1 MARDLASPPAERP
14 LSTLEGTV
22 ERITYHNP
30 SSGYTV
36 LKLTTSRWGTAT
48 IVGQLSGVNPGEG
61 LQIDGYWT
69 SHPQH
74 GRQFQSVRFRIAL
87 PATTEGIRKYLGSGL
102 IRGVGPVTAGR
113 IVDHFGADALTIID
127 EQPDRLREVPGL
139 GPKRADA
146 IQTAWIEQRAIKDV
160 MVMLQSLGVH
170 TGLAVRIYRQYGDES
185 TAVVQQDPYR
195 LARDVWGIGF
205 KTADQVGSALRIP
218 EDAPE
223 RIAAGVR
230 YVLGQAADND
240 GHLFLPREE
249 LAATASELLG
259 CQPEQ
264 VQAIVPRLVAERD
277 VFVEER
283 AGSEALYLA
292 SLGGAEIAVARRI
305 VRLHSAPGDRLAVFH
320 GLDWEVAFGWLTG
333 VRGIPPLS
341 ERQAQAVKKALT
353 ERVTVLTGGPGT
365 GKSTTVHSIVT
376 LARAK
381 RSRIVLAAPTGRA
394 AKRMSEITGRE
405 AKTIHRL
412 LKLQPGGTAAFNE
425 ENPLEAD
432 LVVVDEASMLDIALV
447 NALLKAIPPG
457 AHLLLVGDI
466 DQLPS
471 VGPGNV
477 LRDIIDSGVV
487 PVVRLEA
494 IFRQAEESAIIRNA
508 HRINHGEMPQWG
520 RDVRDFVMMR
530 LEEGEAVPEQA
541 ADLIGDLVR
550 NRLPKAYG
558 ISASE
563 IQVLSPMNR
572 GPAGTGRL
580 NELLQEALNPPGPS
594 RTEIRAAGRLV
605 REGDRLIALRN
616 NYQLEVF
623 NGDLAYVRGINTTEQ
638 TIEIALDDGRVI
650 PLPFSQADE
659 FAHAFA
665 ISVHRSQGSEFRAV
679 VVPVLT
685 THYLMLQRNLLYTA
699 ITRAR
704 ELVVLVGQTK
714 AIAIAV
720 RNDRIAR
727 RYTALADR
735 LRTMMEAAA
744 DRGQTWWS

>member
-1 MARDLASPPAERP
+1 MARDLASPAADRP
-14 LSTLEGTV
+14 LVNLEGTV

-36 LKLTTSRWGTAT
+36 LKLTTSRASAT
-48 IVGQLSGVNPGEG
+48 VVGQLSGVNPGEG

-113 IVDHFGADALTIID
+113 IVDHFGADSLAVID
-127 EQPDRLREVPGL
+127 EEPERLREVPGL

-146 IQTAWIEQRAIKDV
+146 IKAAWVEQRAIKDV

-185 TAVVQQDPYR
+185 TAVVKHDPYR

-205 KTADQVGSALRIP
+205 KTADQIGAALGIP

-230 YVLGQAADND
+230 YVLGQAAEND
-240 GHLFLPREE
+240 GHLYLPREE

-264 VQAIVPRLVAERD
+264 VHDIVPRLVAERD

-283 AGSEALYLA
+283 DGTEAVYLA

-305 VRLHSAPGDRLAVFH
+305 VRLHTAPGDRLALFQN
-320 GLDWEVAFGWLTG
+320 LNWAAAFGWLTD
-333 VRGIPPLS
+333 VRAIPPLS
-341 ERQAQAVKKALT
+341 ERQARAVETALT

-376 LARAK
+376 LAAAK
-381 RSRIVLAAPTGRA
+381 RARVILAAPTGRA

-447 NALLKAIPPG
+447 NALLRAIPHG

-477 LRDIIDSGVV
+477 LRDIINSEVV

-508 HRINHGEMPQWG
+508 HRINHGEMPHWG
-520 RDVRDFVMMR
+520 RDVRDFVVMR
-530 LEEGEAVPEQA
+530 LADGDTVPEQA
-541 ADLIGDLVR
+541 ADVICDLVR
-550 NRLPKAYG
+550 TRLPEAYG
-558 ISASE
+558 ISSTE

-572 GPAGTGRL
+572 GAAGTRRL

-594 RTEIRAAGRLV
+594 RSEIRAAGRLI

-623 NGDLAYVRGINTTEQ
+623 NGDLAYVRRIDSVEQ

-650 PLPFSQADE
+650 RLPFSQADE

-704 ELVVLVGQTK
+704 ELAVLVGQTK
-714 AIAIAV
+714 AIAIAI

-735 LRTMMEAAA
+735 LRTMMEATVERPTA
-744 DRGQTWWS
+744 D

>member
-1 MARDLASPPAERP
+1 MARDLAPTHAERP
-14 LSTLEGTV
+14 LVSLGGTV
-22 ERITYHNP
+22 ERLTYHNP

-36 LKLTTSRWGTAT
+36 LKLTTNRAT
-48 IVGQLSGVNPGEG
+48 TTVVGQLSGVNPGEG

-74 GRQFQSVRFRIAL
+74 GRQFQAVRFRIAL

-113 IVDHFGADALTIID
+113 IVDHFGADSLTVID
-127 EQPDRLREVPGL
+127 EQPERLREVPGL

-146 IQTAWIEQRAIKDV
+146 IKAAWVEQRAIKDV

-185 TAVVQQDPYR
+185 TAVVQRDPYR

-205 KTADQVGSALRIP
+205 KTADQIGAALGIP

-223 RIAAGVR
+223 RIAAGAR

-240 GHLFLPREE
+240 GHLYLPREE
-249 LAATASELLG
+249 LATTASELLG
-259 CQPEQ
+259 CQPDQ
-264 VQAIVPRLVAERD
+264 VNAIVPWLVTERD

-283 AGSEALYLA
+283 DGTEAVYLA
-292 SLGGAEIAVARRI
+292 SLGGAEIAVARRL
-305 VRLHSAPGDRLAVFH
+305 VRLHGAHGDRLALFQS
-320 GLDWEVAFGWLTG
+320 LDWEAAFGWLTG
-333 VRGIPPLS
+333 TRGIPPLS
-341 ERQAQAVKKALT
+341 ERQARAVETALT
-353 ERVTVLTGGPGT
+353 ERVAVLTGGPGT
-365 GKSTTVHSIVT
+365 GKSTTVRSIVT
-376 LARAK
+376 LAVAK
-381 RSRIVLAAPTGRA
+381 RARVILTAPTGRA
-394 AKRMSEITGRE
+394 AKRMAEITGRE

-447 NALLKAIPPG
+447 NALLKAIPQG

-477 LRDIIDSGVV
+477 LRDIIDSEVV

-508 HRINHGEMPQWG
+508 HRINRGEMPRWG
-520 RDVRDFVMMR
+520 RDVRDFVVMR
-530 LEEGEAVPEQA
+530 LAEGEGVPEQA
-541 ADLIGDLVR
+541 AGLICDLMR
-550 NRLPKAYG
+550 ERLPKAYG
-558 ISASE
+558 ISPSE

-572 GPAGTGRL
+572 GPAGTRRL
-580 NELLQEALNPPGPS
+580 NELLQEALNPPMQS
-594 RTEIRAAGRLV
+594 RSEIRAAGRII

-623 NGDLAYVRGINTTEQ
+623 NGDLAYVRRIDMIEQ
-638 TIEIALDDGRVI
+638 AIEIALDDGRGI
-650 PLPFSQADE
+650 RLPFSHADE

-679 VVPVLT
+679 VVPALT

-714 AIAIAV
+714 AIAIAI

-735 LRTMMEAAA
+735 LRTMMEATT
-744 DRGQTWWS
+744 DRR

>member
-1 MARDLASPPAERP
+1 MARDLVAPPAERP
-14 LSTLEGTV
+14 LVSLEGTV

-36 LKLTTSRWGTAT
+36 LKLTTSRQATAT
-48 IVGQLSGVNPGEG
+48 VVGQLSGVNPGEG

-74 GRQFQSVRFRIAL
+74 GRQFQAVRFRIAL

-113 IVDHFGADALTIID
+113 IVDHFGADSLTVID
-127 EQPDRLREVPGL
+127 EQPERLREVPGL

-146 IQTAWIEQRAIKDV
+146 IQAAWVEQRAIKDV

-185 TAVVQQDPYR
+185 TAVVQRDPYR

-205 KTADQVGSALRIP
+205 KTADQIGAALGIP

-223 RIAAGVR
+223 RIAAGIR
-230 YVLGQAADND
+230 YVLAQAADND
-240 GHLFLPREE
+240 GHLYVPREE
-249 LAATASELLG
+249 LAATASDLLG
-259 CQPEQ
+259 CQAEQ
-264 VQAIVPRLVAERD
+264 ANAIVPRLVAERD

-283 AGSEALYLA
+283 DGIEAVYLA
-292 SLGGAEIAVARRI
+292 SLGGAEIAVARRL
-305 VRLHSAPGDRLAVFH
+305 VRLHSAPGDRLAAFQN
-320 GLDWEVAFGWLTG
+320 LDWEAAFGWLTG
-333 VRGIPPLS
+333 VRGIPALS
-341 ERQAQAVKKALT
+341 ERQARAVETALT

-376 LARAK
+376 LAVAK
-381 RSRIVLAAPTGRA
+381 RARVILAAPTGRA
-394 AKRMSEITGRE
+394 AKRMAEITGRE

-425 ENPLEAD
+425 ENPIEAD

-447 NALLKAIPPG
+447 NALLKAIPQG

-477 LRDIIDSGVV
+477 LRDIIDSEVV

-508 HRINHGEMPQWG
+508 HRINHGEMPHWG
-520 RDVRDFVMMR
+520 RDVRDFVVMR
-530 LEEGEAVPEQA
+530 LAEGDAVPEQA
-541 ADLIGDLVR
+541 ADLICDLVR
-550 NRLPKAYG
+550 ERLPKAYG
-558 ISASE
+558 ISSSE

-572 GPAGTGRL
+572 GPAGTRRL
-580 NELLQEALNPPGPS
+580 NELLQDALNPPGQF
-594 RTEIRAAGRLV
+594 RNEIRAAGRII

-623 NGDLAYVRGINTTEQ
+623 NGDLAYVRRIDVVEQ

-650 PLPFSQADE
+650 RLPFSQGDE

-714 AIAIAV
+714 AIAIAI
-720 RNDRIAR
+720 RNDRITR

-735 LRTMMEAAA
+735 LRTMMEATT
-744 DRGQTWWS
+744 DRP